1 MKKKVLL
8 WIQAALC
15 VLLFAQLAS
24 VFLGIYLEG
33 SAARAAGDVT
43 ALIFTREKL
52 GQGLLRAL
60 PLLASNIAFLLCC
73 LAAGLS
79 GEKAGRPV
87 LTRSLAR
94 DPSFFLMRPSADG
107 DAGRSPAVLRAALLV
122 LAAVLIVHGV
132 FNGSLLDVLYKAI
145 NICTECIG
153 LG

>member
-15 VLLFAQLAS
+15 VLLFARLAS

-43 ALIFTREKL
+43 ARIFTREKL
-52 GQGLLRAL
+52 GQGLLQTL

-87 LTRSLAR
+87 LTCSLAR
-94 DPSFFLMRPSADG
+94 DPSFFLMRPSKSGEAS
-107 DAGRSPAVLRAALLV
+107 RSPAVLRAALLV
-122 LAAVLIVHGV
+122 LAALLIVHGV

>member
-24 VFLGIYLEG
+24 VFIGMYLEG

-43 ALIFTREKL
+43 ARIFTREKL

-60 PLLASNIAFLLCC
+60 PLLVSNIAFLLCC
-73 LAAGLS
+73 LAAVLS

-107 DAGRSPAVLRAALLV
+107 DAGRSPAVLRTALLV
-122 LAAVLIVHGV
+122 LAALLIVHGV